1 MKNHLALC
9 ALLWV
14 PQAFAQTPPP
24 STESTTP
31 TGNEAKHARSAD
43 ARHCL
48 DLKTNLQVI
57 RCAEKYR
64 WQR

>member
-1 MKNHLALC
+1 MKNRFALC
-9 ALLWV
+9 ALLWT
-14 PQAFAQTPPP
+14 PLAFGQTPPP
-24 STESTTP
+24 SAEPTAP

-48 DLKTNLQVI
+48 DLKTNDQII

-64 WQR
+64 WRR

>member
-1 MKNHLALC
+1 MTNRFALC
-9 ALLWV
+9 ALLWA
-14 PQAFAQTPPP
+14 PLAFGQTPTP
-24 STESTTP
+24 SAELMTP

-48 DLKTNLQVI
+48 DLKTNDQII

-64 WQR
+64 LRR